1 MSREALIK
9 KTIQSLDKLP
19 DHRVKEV
26 SDFAEF
32 LLSKIENQI
41 LTEGIQKLAA
51 NSKSYQFLEDDPDLY
66 SVKKGDVVLVPFPFT
81 DLSGSKNRPALV
93 LVVTENDVTV
103 AFITS
108 QMKWLEE
115 LDVKIEPAFE
125 NGLKQSSL
133 IRIGKLTTLDKNMV
147 IGKLG
152 SIGINELQI
161 VNQNLIQIFKLNP
174 PDTE

>member
-66 SVKKGDVVLVPFPFT
+66 SVS
-81 DLSGSKNRPALV
+81 DLKERY
-93 LVVTENDVTV
+93 
-103 AFITS
+103 
-108 QMKWLEE
+108 
-115 LDVKIEPAFE
+115 
-125 NGLKQSSL
+125 
-133 IRIGKLTTLDKNMV
+133 
-147 IGKLG
+147 
-152 SIGINELQI
+152 
-161 VNQNLIQIFKLNP
+161 
-174 PDTE
+174 